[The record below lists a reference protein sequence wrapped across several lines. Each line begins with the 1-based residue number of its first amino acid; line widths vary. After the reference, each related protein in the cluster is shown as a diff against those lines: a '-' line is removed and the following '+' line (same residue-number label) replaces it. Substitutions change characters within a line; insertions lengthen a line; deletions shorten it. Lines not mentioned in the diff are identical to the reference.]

1 MLELNQPERK
11 SLILFSGLLLLGAG
25 IRMSAGPGEARFA
38 WAPSEGTEASNG
50 ERAGPDGLAGMQEQ
64 VREALIRSE
73 AASRPLG
80 PGENIDPNTATL
92 EDLRRLPG
100 IGPARAAAILRERS
114 DGGAFSGAEELS
126 RVPGIGPATA
136 ARLAVHLSLSPSPP
150 VPAAPVSINRAEIND
165 LEQIPRI
172 GPVLARRIVDERNRH
187 GSFQRPEDLLRVTGI
202 GTATLD
208 RLRPY
213 LRFD

>member
-1 MLELNQPERK
+1 MFELNQPEQK

-25 IRMSAGPGEARFA
+25 VRMSTGPGEARFA
-38 WAPSEGTEASNG
+38 WTPSEAAEASED
-50 ERAGPDGLAGMQEQ
+50 ERAGLAGVQER

-73 AASRPLG
+73 AASRPLS
-80 PGENIDPNTATL
+80 PGEKIDPNTATL
-92 EDLRRLPG
+92 EELRRLPG

-114 DGGAFSGAEELS
+114 DGGPFSGAEGLD

-136 ARLAVHLSLSPSPP
+136 ARLAVHLSLSPAQP
-150 VPAAPVSINRAEIND
+150 VSAAPVSINRAEIKD

-172 GPVLARRIVDERNRH
+172 GPVLAQRIVAERNRQ
-187 GSFQRPEDLLRVTGI
+187 GRFDSPEDLLRVAGI

-208 RLRPY
+208 KLRPY

>member
-1 MLELNQPERK
+1 MFELNRPERK

-25 IRMSAGPGEARFA
+25 VRISTGPGEARFA
-38 WAPSEGTEASNG
+38 WSPSEALQDSDEPRADLAIVQ
-50 ERAGPDGLAGMQEQ
+50 ER
-64 VREALIRSE
+64 VKEALVRTEI
-73 AASRPLG
+73 ASRPLG
-80 PGENIDPNTATL
+80 SGEKIDPNTAAL
-92 EDLRRLPG
+92 EELLRLPG
-100 IGPARAAAILRERS
+100 VGPARAAAILRERS
-114 DGGAFSGAEELS
+114 EGGPFSGAEGLR

-136 ARLAVHLSLSPSPP
+136 TRLASYLTLSPLQ
-150 VPAAPVSINRAEIND
+150 PAAAAPLSINRAEIKD

-172 GPVLARRIVDERNRH
+172 GPVLARRIVADRARL
-187 GSFQRPEDLLRVTGI
+187 GGFQRPEDLLRVPGI